1 MRVFHASAPVR
12 RVRPPISF
20 NASGVIVDVS
30 SYPLAGA
37 AKTGAVSVRV
47 QPVILA
53 GGSGTRLWP
62 LSRQQFPKQLIEL
75 MGSESLLEATLR
87 RLDGLD
93 GATPGRDTAHFAT
106 ADELIVVCG

>member
-1 MRVFHASAPVR
+1 MKYHSMRAVHASAPVR
-12 RVRPPISF
+12 CVWPSISF
-20 NASGVIVDVS
+20 NASGVTVDVS
-30 SYPLAGA
+30 RPFLDGA
-37 AKTGAVSVRV
+37 AMAGSATIRV

-75 MGSESLLEATLR
+75 MGAESLLEATLR

-93 GATPGRDTAHFAT
+93 GFDAPGDTP
-106 ADELIVVCG
+106 

>member
-12 RVRPPISF
+12 RVRPSISF
-20 NASGVIVDVS
+20 NASGVTVDVS
-30 SYPLAGA
+30 RYPLTGT
-37 AKTGAVSVRV
+37 AKTGVVNVRV

-62 LSRQQFPKQLIEL
+62 LSRQQFPKQLVEL
-75 MGSESLLEATLR
+75 MGAESLLEATLR

-93 GATPGRDTAHFAT
+93 SATHGH
-106 ADELIVVCG
+106 